1 MVTERP
7 WIFCKDKKSD
17 RKKSSDKGRSKHRSK
32 KSRSRGQQ
40 SPYDEQLPTERKRNR
55 KTENIFCDCCDG
67 KLRAAVGVSCCSA
80 HLCRRCAVKSLIRKK
95 RCGSKSCRR
104 SGNLDTISLKPL
116 HRIRALCEG
125 EPAGEGAASLPQDE
139 ESPKGKTGC
148 PFASLLP
155 TSPPSCPASLPSLQV
170 KDRLEVRPAVAEK
183 RRKSLSENKQDRSGG
198 KQICFSDDEDDSFL
212 SSFNQRLIETFLDN
226 VCESGNWSLCLQLD
240 RRTVSILVVI
250 LVELTNTVFV
260 KSNTVFFNSTNMTT
274 NIESAVPSTYN
285 SVSMHLHY
293 MSWS

>member
-7 WIFCKDKKSD
+7 WIFYKDKKSD
-17 RKKSSDKGRSKHRSK
+17 CKKSSGKGRSKHRSK
-32 KSRSRGQQ
+32 KSSSREKQ
-40 SPYDEQLPTERKRNR
+40 SHYDEQLPTERKRNR

-80 HLCRRCAVKSLIRKK
+80 RLCRRCAVKSLIRKK

-148 PFASLLP
+148 PFALLLP
-155 TSPPSCPASLPSLQV
+155 TSPPSGSASLPPPSLPVQ
-170 KDRLEVRPAVAEK
+170 DRFEVRPAVAEK
-183 RRKSLSENKQDRSGG
+183 SLSKNKQEDRGG
-198 KQICFSDDEDDSFL
+198 KQICFSDDEDDCFL

-226 VCESGNWSLCLQLD
+226 VCESG
-240 RRTVSILVVI
+240 I
-250 LVELTNTVFV
+250 
-260 KSNTVFFNSTNMTT
+260 
-274 NIESAVPSTYN
+274 
-285 SVSMHLHY
+285 
-293 MSWS
+293 

>member
-17 RKKSSDKGRSKHRSK
+17 RKRSSGKGRSNHRSK
-32 KSRSRGQQ
+32 KSSSREKQ

-67 KLRAAVGVSCCSA
+67 KLLAAVGVSCCSA
-80 HLCRRCAVKSLIRKK
+80 HICRRCAVKSLIRKK
-95 RCGSKSCRR
+95 RCGSKSCRK

-125 EPAGEGAASLPQDE
+125 EPAVEGAASLPQDE

-155 TSPPSCPASLPSLQV
+155 TSPPSGPTSLPSLHV

-183 RRKSLSENKQDRSGG
+183 SPSEKKQEGRDG

-226 VCESGNWSLCLQLD
+226 VCESG
-240 RRTVSILVVI
+240 I
-250 LVELTNTVFV
+250 
-260 KSNTVFFNSTNMTT
+260 
-274 NIESAVPSTYN
+274 
-285 SVSMHLHY
+285 
-293 MSWS
+293 